1 MYHVSLTW
9 IFKKIFGKKDTI
21 STLTSLNTP
30 YLIYQFDV
38 GYICA
43 MRSNNSGHTLTEN
56 KSTKNILCTGS
67 YQQGFFCWP
76 YNFARI
82 CKIKIQNK
90 IFSKISR
97 KKNPMNS
104 VSILVCIFFF
114 DNNKDFSWIDISNC
128 NKIIMPNKNILSKL
142 TLLAMCSQFRPNWD
156 KNYKIRLLQLHICRC
171 KFFWTWNLKNV
182 RIVVLAKKF
191 EEESYSQ
198 RTKSKASGKKVQND
212 NF

>member
-1 MYHVSLTW
+1 MHWL
-9 IFKKIFGKKDTI
+9 
-21 STLTSLNTP
+21 LL
-30 YLIYQFDV
+30 
-38 GYICA
+38 A
-43 MRSNNSGHTLTEN
+43 
-56 KSTKNILCTGS
+56 
-67 YQQGFFCWP
+67 GFF
-76 YNFARI
+76 FVGRI
-82 CKIKIQNK
+82 TLLEFVFKIKIQNK